1 MAILENMSL
10 VKKGNLMKKRRANG
24 RFLSLLD
31 IGSRSALILS
41 LVLGGGAV
49 RAAYANPPE
58 LLATPIAVTLNPSG
72 IAPLT
77 AVIDFTTTRDSLVQI
92 AVQGAVPVAHTDT
105 VIGKTHSIPILGLY
119 PGRVNSVVVT
129 ISSPR
134 IPPETQTLQIQTNPL
149 PAFFPSIAVTT
160 MNAGLMEPGLNL
172 STLLLTNGTS
182 LLTYPIMFD
191 AFGEVRWY
199 LDLSALGGPCLPFRR
214 IKDGNFVFGLGHSIY
229 EYDIMGR
236 LANKITVPGFT
247 FHDEIIELPNGNFVA
262 AVDRPGTIIGN
273 QWGLIPSRGD
283 VMIEVNPK
291 SGAVVTEWDLLSLM
305 DVDRLQEIGIGQ
317 DGDWFHMNGIAY
329 RPSDDSFIVSGR
341 NQAVCR
347 VTHDGK
353 LKWILAADR
362 GWETAGWPDT
372 DVSLLDFILW
382 AFTLDGQAYHLDVQ
396 TGYVADPTF
405 DWPWQQSSP
414 VLLANGNLF
423 LLDNGYLRFYLD
435 RPPTY
440 SRAVEYNINDAGL
453 SVRQVWQYGLERGA
467 DLYSPLFGSV
477 DELPLTHNRLL
488 ATGMDQGAGGSYA
501 KVVEVTYPG
510 KAVVFE
516 AVLQFKKAPSPALT
530 FGQYDIVHRT
540 VRTSLYLVEPV
551 FRIGN

>member
-1 MAILENMSL
+1 
-10 VKKGNLMKKRRANG
+10 MKKQPANA
-24 RFLSLLD
+24 RFSSSQEVVNLFVLLLGLGLAHGLAQAATADPQELLD
-31 IGSRSALILS
+31 
-41 LVLGGGAV
+41 
-49 RAAYANPPE
+49 
-58 LLATPIAVTLNPSG
+58 TPIAVTLNPSG

-77 AVIDFTTTRDSLVQI
+77 AVADFTTKRDSLVQI
-92 AVQGAVPVAHTDT
+92 VVQGEVPVTHTDT
-105 VIGKTHSIPILGLY
+105 VIGKVHSIPILGLY

-129 ISSPR
+129 ISAPHY
-134 IPPETQTLQIQTNPL
+134 PAETQTLQIRTDPL

-160 MNAGLMEPGLNL
+160 MNAGLMEPGMSL

-182 LLTYPIMFD
+182 LLTYPVMFD
-191 AFGEVRWY
+191 ARGEVRWY

-229 EYDIMGR
+229 EYDILGK
-236 LANKITVPGFT
+236 LANRITVPGFT

-262 AVDRPGTIIGN
+262 AVDKPGTIIGN

-283 VMIEVNPK
+283 VMIEVDPK

-305 DVDRLQEIGIGQ
+305 DVDRLEEIGIGQ

-347 VTHDGK
+347 LSHDGK

-372 DVSLLDFILW
+372 DVSLLNFILW
-382 AFTLDGQAYHLDVQ
+382 AFTLDGQAYQMDVE

-423 LLDNGYLRFYLD
+423 LLDNGYLRFFLD
-435 RPPTY
+435 RPPYY
-440 SRAVEYNINDAGL
+440 SRGVEYKIRDAGL
-453 SVRQVWQYGLERGA
+453 SVQQVWQYGLERGG

-477 DELPLTHNRLL
+477 DELPATHNRLI
-488 ATGMDQGAGGSYA
+488 ATGMDQGASGSYA

-510 KAVVFE
+510 KAVAFE
-516 AVLQFKKAPSPALT
+516 ATLQFKKTAVAGAAY
-530 FGQYDIVHRT
+530 GQYDLVHRT
-540 VRTSLYLVEPV
+540 VRTRLYLVEPV
-551 FRIGN
+551 FKIGN